1 MATSWIEELPP
12 RARRIQP
19 VLPKNWFVQGTTSAC
34 AENTGLD
41 HLANSIDRNYLR
53 VRGEYPK
60 QCHKE
65 RLIRELPPRARRIRF
80 GLSSRS
86 VAHGTTSAC
95 AENTRFSSTAL
106 PTVRNYLR
114 VRGEYERISRYTATG
129 LELPPRARRI
139 RLPRIILFSSTGTT
153 SACAEN
159 TDQLLPMI
167 EHGRNY
173 LRVRGEYLSATV
185 PAEAFDELPP
195 RARRILG
202 PGRGRRRT
210 LGTTSACAENTPG
223 AASRSCAIWNY
234 LRVRGEYPFDWAI
247 GRTPWELPPRARR
260 IQYELDVAELRNG
273 TTSAC
278 AENTL
283 HYHSCFSF

>member
-1 MATSWIEELPP
+1 MRGEYCLPPYLRNFCRELPPRARRIPGWAIGLDKLPGTTSACAENTGEISWPHHGSRNYLRVRGEYCLAHCSMSFPMELPP

-114 VRGEYERISRYTATG
+114 VRGEYFTAFTQSG
-129 LELPPRARRI
+129 SCR
-139 RLPRIILFSSTGTT
+139 
-153 SACAEN
+153 
-159 TDQLLPMI
+159 
-167 EHGRNY
+167 
-173 LRVRGEYLSATV
+173 
-185 PAEAFDELPP
+185 ELPP
-195 RARRILG
+195 RARRIL
-202 PGRGRRRT
+202 
-210 LGTTSACAENTPG
+210 AG
-223 AASRSCAIWNY
+223 AW
-234 LRVRGEYPFDWAI
+234 F
-247 GRTPWELPPRARR
+247 
-260 IQYELDVAELRNG
+260 
-273 TTSAC
+273 
-278 AENTL
+278 
-283 HYHSCFSF
+283 